1 MADETITTPVTTAD
15 VDTSSSIEPTD
26 TTTDDV
32 NVSDDTSI
40 QGEEP
45 TSNDGTAVTE
55 EQEPTLYA
63 GKYKSVD
70 LFLYE
75 NCTVHNIINL
85 FLIDI

>member
-15 VDTSSSIEPTD
+15 VDTSSSIEPTA

-70 LFLYE
+70 L
-75 NCTVHNIINL
+75 
-85 FLIDI
+85 